1 MSRSQ
6 GTEKDDEALNKE
18 WEEGSIGMTGQ
29 GKEMM
34 LEKSRER
41 RKALRTTAGKEE
53 SLWKKA
59 ANRRSLSLMQGKMWD
74 TVVGCNLGSQT
85 KQEMI
90 LYSWVQ
96 SGLGADLD
104 NVFLPSI
111 LSVSEMTT
119 GGPRRIPVVVNN
131 AEAI

>member
-1 MSRSQ
+1 
-6 GTEKDDEALNKE
+6 
-18 WEEGSIGMTGQ
+18 
-29 GKEMM
+29 
-34 LEKSRER
+34 
-41 RKALRTTAGKEE
+41 
-53 SLWKKA
+53 
-59 ANRRSLSLMQGKMWD
+59 
-74 TVVGCNLGSQT
+74 
-85 KQEMI
+85 MI